1 MKSFTDFIIE
11 EDDDTS
17 DAKQGLQMTIMSHLN
32 RLAASDS
39 GDRGILL
46 LNAALAML
54 ATGDDPQT
62 ISSVKRLIQLAVKP
76 KPKKD
81 KKEKKNVE

>member
-1 MKSFTDFIIE
+1 MKTFSKFVV
-11 EDDDTS
+11 EDEDETKDVRHDIQS
-17 DAKQGLQMTIMSHLN
+17 VIMSHLN

-46 LNAALAML
+46 LNAALTML

-76 KPKKD
+76 KT